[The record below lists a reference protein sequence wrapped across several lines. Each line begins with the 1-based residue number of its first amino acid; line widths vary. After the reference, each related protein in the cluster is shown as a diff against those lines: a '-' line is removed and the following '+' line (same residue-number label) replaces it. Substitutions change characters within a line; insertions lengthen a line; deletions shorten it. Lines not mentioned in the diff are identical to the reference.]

1 MKKEDLIMKI
11 LISTNFKF
19 FSVFEGDVF
28 FNLEKLIEQKCKDK
42 FFAFKTGVKT
52 KKHGD
57 CKSKIYFYT
66 LVRANSIAKACYDY
80 RIKTWDKSNILLSV
94 LTLEK
99 YFEDFHKKNFSN
111 NKYVTEYFK

>member
-1 MKKEDLIMKI
+1 MKKTALIMKI
-11 LISTNFKF
+11 LTSTNFKF
-19 FSVFEGDVF
+19 FSRYENDMFY
-28 FNLEKLIEQKCKDK
+28 NLEELIEQKCKDK

>member
-28 FNLEKLIEQKCKDK
+28 FNLEELIEQKCKDK

-52 KKHGD
+52 KNMVTVNQKF
-57 CKSKIYFYT
+57 IF
-66 LVRANSIAKACYDY
+66 
-80 RIKTWDKSNILLSV
+80 IL
-94 LTLEK
+94 
-99 YFEDFHKKNFSN
+99 
-111 NKYVTEYFK
+111 